1 MEMASSKTTTTL
13 PLYIGGRFVD
23 GADPGQEVVNPAT
36 GEVIARAA
44 RATAD
49 ETRAAI
55 AAAREAFDRG
65 EWASAT
71 AQRRG
76 QVLLEVARRLREAA
90 PALARLET
98 ENMGKPIVEAEL
110 DVADAATCFEYFG
123 GLATKLTGDVNPVP
137 DDALSLTLR
146 EPVGVCGQ
154 IVPWNYP
161 LLMAAWKLAP
171 ALCAGCTV
179 VLKPAEATPVTAL
192 ELARLLD
199 GIAELPKGVVNVV
212 TGDGP
217 VVGAALAA
225 SDQVDKVAFTGS
237 TATGRTILR
246 AAADSNLKKV
256 TLELGG
262 KSPNIFFADAEWEAA
277 VEGAVFGVFVNQGE
291 VCSAGSRILVERSI
305 HARFVEA
312 IVEKAR
318 QIRLGD
324 PMDRATKMGPLVT
337 AAHRER
343 VVGFVEQGRREGARL
358 VLGGG
363 RPSRGL
369 GPGLERGHWL
379 EPTIFDQ
386 VDPGMRIAQEEIFG
400 PVVSV
405 IPFDGEDDA
414 VRIGNATPYGLA
426 GAVWTRDIYRAF
438 RVVKRLRAGVVWV
451 NHMQP
456 TYVEAPWGGMKQSG
470 VGRELGRYGV
480 DGYLELKQ
488 VHVNLNEKP
497 LGWY

>member
-1 MEMASSKTTTTL
+1 MTTNTI
-13 PLYIGGRFVD
+13 PLYIGGRFVA
-23 GADPGQEVVNPAT
+23 GADPSQDVVNPAT
-36 GEVIARAA
+36 GKVIARAA
-44 RATAD
+44 RATREEAG
-49 ETRAAI
+49 AAI
-55 AAAREAFDRG
+55 AAARQAFDSG
-65 EWASAT
+65 AWSGAT

-76 QVLLEVARRLREAA
+76 QVLLEVARRLRERTAE
-90 PALARLET
+90 LARLET
-98 ENMGKPIVEAEL
+98 DNMGKPIVEAEL
-110 DVADAATCFEYFG
+110 DVADAATCFEYYG
-123 GLATKLTGDVNPVP
+123 GLATKVTGDVNPVP

-154 IVPWNYP
+154 IIPWNYP

-199 GIAELPKGVVNVV
+199 GITDLPKGVVNVV

-217 VVGAALAA
+217 VVGAALAS
-225 SDQVDKVAFTGS
+225 SDAVDKVAFTGS
-237 TATGRTILR
+237 TRTGRTILR

-262 KSPNIFFADAEWEAA
+262 KSPNIFFADAAWEAA

-312 IVEKAR
+312 VVAKAKE
-318 QIRLGD
+318 IRLGD
-324 PMDRATKMGPLVT
+324 PLERATRMGPLVT

-343 VVGFVEQGRREGARL
+343 VAGMVEQGKRDGARL
-358 VLGGG
+358 ILGGG
-363 RPSRGL
+363 RPAVG
-369 GPGLERGHWL
+369 GLEGGHWL
-379 EPTIFDQ
+379 EPTIFDD
-386 VDPGMRIAQEEIFG
+386 VDPGMRLAQEEIFG
-400 PVVSV
+400 PVVS
-405 IPFDGEDDA
+405 ILPFDDEDDA
-414 VRIGNATPYGLA
+414 VRIGNGTQYGLA
-426 GAVWTRDIYRAF
+426 GAVWTRDIYRAL

-456 TYVEAPWGGMKQSG
+456 TYVEAPWGGMKMSG
-470 VGRELGRYGV
+470 VGRELGRYGL

-488 VHVNLNEKP
+488 VHINLNEKP
-497 LGWY
+497 MGWY